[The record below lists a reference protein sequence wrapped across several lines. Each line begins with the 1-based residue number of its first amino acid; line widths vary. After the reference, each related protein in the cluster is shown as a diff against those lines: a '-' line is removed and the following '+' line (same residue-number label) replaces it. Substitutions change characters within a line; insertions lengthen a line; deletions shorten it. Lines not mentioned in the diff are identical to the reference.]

1 MSQSILLAEDDEA
14 IRQMVRRTL
23 EQAGYSVCEA
33 ADGTEAMRALSCVP
47 FDLLITD
54 IVMPGADGIETI
66 LHARKIMPGIKII
79 AISGCGSRD
88 LFLDD
93 ASSLGATRTVSKPFR
108 PTQLL
113 HVVTELLGPVVPAA
127 PSAPTG

>member
-1 MSQSILLAEDDEA
+1 MAQSILLAEDEET
-14 IRQMVRRTL
+14 IRLLVRRTL

-33 ADGTEAMRALSCVP
+33 ADGREAIRALSCVP

-66 LHARKIMPGIKII
+66 LHARKLMPRIQII
-79 AISGCGSRD
+79 AISGCGSRE

-93 ASSLGATRTVSKPFR
+93 ASSLGATRTISKPFR
-108 PTQLL
+108 PTELL
-113 HVVTELLGPVVPAA
+113 QVVKELLGPATPTPHPAR
-127 PSAPTG
+127 SG